1 MNNEFKT
8 IYIDF
13 TLPNGTEV
21 CNAEF
26 IVEIAWIDE
35 GYGAYEFWGAT
46 GVHHDFVPELISAEY
61 FGQEYIEE
69 INKFMNTTEFENLV
83 YEAI

>member
-1 MNNEFKT
+1 MNNEFKN
-8 IYIDF
+8 IYLDF

-26 IVEIAWIDE
+26 IVVIAWVDHGFGE
-35 GYGAYEFWGAT
+35 YEFAGAT
-46 GVHHDFVPELISAEY
+46 GVHESYSPYLVSSEY

-69 INKFMNTTEFENLV
+69 INKFMDSTEFENLV
-83 YEAI
+83 YEAL